1 MELDSPTQAICCE
14 IMEEALSDERSGIG
28 FFAEKGNFYLAKAG
42 DRPIGTKRDITA
54 YVQIRFCPWCGS
66 KLED

>member
-1 MELDSPTQAICCE
+1 
-14 IMEEALSDERSGIG
+14 MEEALSDERSGIG